1 MQVEY
6 SNRERRADA
15 VMHWLGIA
23 GAPVAGAILIA
34 GTIETDRAAAIVAA
48 AVYGIGLTAVLW
60 LSAAYNLER
69 EPDRRERLRP
79 YDHAA
84 IFFLIAATFTPFAL
98 AGGYQRLD
106 AGLLA
111 AVWLTAAVGIA
122 LKLGWPRRFERTAIA
137 LYVGLGWAGM
147 LAVGNAVASLPP
159 TALDMLIWGGAV
171 FTAGIAFLLWERLPY
186 HNAIWHAF
194 VLGGAACHYAA
205 VEAALLTV

>member
-1 MQVEY
+1 MQAEY
-6 SNRERRADA
+6 SERERLVDA
-15 VMHWLGIA
+15 VIHWLGIA

-34 GTIETDRAAAIVAA
+34 GTIETDKAAAIVAA
-48 AVYGIGLTAVLW
+48 GVYGLGLTAVIW
-60 LSAAYNLER
+60 LSAAYNLAR
-69 EPDRRERLRP
+69 EPERKERLRP

-111 AVWLTAAVGIA
+111 AIWLTAGAGIA

-147 LAVGNAVASLPP
+147 LAVGSAVASLP
-159 TALDMLIWGGAV
+159 AAAIDMLLWGGAL

-186 HNAIWHAF
+186 HNAIWHLF
-194 VLGGAACHYAA
+194 VLAGAACHYSA
-205 VEAALLTV
+205 VEAALLRA

>member
-1 MQVEY
+1 MQADY
-6 SNRERRADA
+6 SDRERLIDA
-15 VMHWLGIA
+15 VIHWLGIA

-48 AVYGIGLTAVLW
+48 GVYGLGLTAVMW
-60 LSAAYNLER
+60 LSAAYHLTR
-69 EPDRRERLRP
+69 KPDRKEQLRP
-79 YDHAA
+79 FDHAA

-111 AVWLTAAVGIA
+111 AVWLTAGAGIA
-122 LKLGWPRRFERTAIA
+122 LKLGWPRRFERTAIT

-147 LAVGNAVASLPP
+147 LALGRAVASLPSS
-159 TALDMLIWGGAV
+159 AVEMLLWGGAL
-171 FTAGIAFLLWERLPY
+171 FTAGVAFLLWERLPY

-194 VLGGAACHYAA
+194 VLGGAACHYLA
-205 VEAALLTV
+205 VEAALMA